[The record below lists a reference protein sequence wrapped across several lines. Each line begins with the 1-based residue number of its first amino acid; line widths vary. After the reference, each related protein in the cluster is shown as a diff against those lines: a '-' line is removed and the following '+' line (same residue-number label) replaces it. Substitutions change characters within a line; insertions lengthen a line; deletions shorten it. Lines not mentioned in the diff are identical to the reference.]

1 LRRVS
6 PAAGPADGPD
16 PWFAPRTS
24 RLAVRGN
31 GAAAAGRV
39 DPQAATRLLAT
50 EGLSA
55 LSVRR
60 LSADVGVSSR
70 AVYSVFGGMTG
81 VLGALYRRAADV
93 MNQHHEAVPRQ
104 DDPLAEIA
112 ELAFAYRRGA
122 LAQRDLYGLYL
133 ERAVPS
139 FCPSDDD
146 IAYAMRAHTRAQ
158 EAFGRACAAFA
169 PASDPAFLTRQAWAL
184 LHGLSSLEIGGLLGG
199 ADEAD
204 TTWRAAL
211 DAMLRGLFPSG
222 ATSRPVTAS
231 GTRSVDLPVLG
242 AGPDGQLGTC

>member
-1 LRRVS
+1 MGRPREH
-6 PAAGPADGPD
+6 GPET
-16 PWFAPRTS
+16 RE
-24 RLAVRGN
+24 RLLD
-31 GAAAAGRV
+31 AAA
-39 DPQAATRLLAT
+39 RLLAT
-50 EGLSA
+50 EGLPA

-81 VLGALYRRAADV
+81 VLSALYRRAADV

-112 ELAFAYRRGA
+112 ELALAYRRGA

-146 IAYAMRAHTRAQ
+146 VAYAMRAHNRAR

-169 PASDPAFLTRQAWAL
+169 PASDPAFLTLQAWAL
-184 LHGLSSLEIGGLLGG
+184 LHGLSSLEIGGMLGS
-199 ADEAD
+199 ADEAE

-222 ATSRPVTAS
+222 TAS
-231 GTRSVDLPVLG
+231 GTVPASGPRSVDLPVVG
-242 AGPDGQLGTC
+242 AAPIGQVGTR